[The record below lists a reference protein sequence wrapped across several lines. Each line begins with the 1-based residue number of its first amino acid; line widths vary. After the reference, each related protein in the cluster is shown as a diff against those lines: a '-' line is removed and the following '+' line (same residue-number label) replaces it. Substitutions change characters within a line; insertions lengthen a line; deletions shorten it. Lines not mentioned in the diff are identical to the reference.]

1 MIWRTPSLSLEFL
14 VSGCFLSEQEKT
26 SYFQLS
32 LEPTP
37 KMIASGYYD
46 AKTPPVLCLSH
57 S

>member
-32 LEPTP
+32 LKPTP